1 MKSVRIGVVGVG
13 SMGRTHV
20 AAFSALPE
28 VTVTSICDADAER
41 LGDVQRE
48 FAVGHVTTDLAQ
60 LLASDVDAVV
70 VATPEHLH
78 LEPTLAAL
86 RAGKHV
92 FVEKPFATDAQEA
105 HRMADAA
112 RKEGLLVM
120 PAHLLRYEPRH
131 RMVKDWLDAQDRGE
145 LISLYLRRNR
155 PASLFEI
162 YSRVHP
168 AFELTS
174 HDMDLALWYAGRR
187 VERVYAVHRQRPG
200 ERNPHG
206 FWAIA
211 EFEGNTVAT
220 FEAVWST
227 VDEVNL
233 EFGDICE
240 VIAERGTAHVNIAD
254 PGISFWDSDGQA
266 SPDPIYGTSSL
277 DVVPLAVHREVQDF
291 VECVRGVR
299 DDPQVS
305 LEDAVHGIEVIGAM
319 IRSAEQGTP
328 VELHPDAFS
337 G

>member
-1 MKSVRIGVVGVG
+1 VGVVGVG
-13 SMGRTHV
+13 SMGRIHV
-20 AAFSALPE
+20 AAFAALPE
-28 VTVTSICDADAER
+28 VTVTSICDPDPER
-41 LGDVQRE
+41 LEEVQRE
-48 FAVGHVTTDLAQ
+48 LAVVHATTELGE
-60 LLASDVDAVV
+60 LLATDVDAVV

-92 FVEKPFATDAQEA
+92 IVEKPFATDAAEA

-112 RKEGLLVM
+112 RDEGLLVM

-131 RMVKDWLDAQDRGE
+131 RMVKDWLDGRDRGE

-174 HDMDLALWYAGRR
+174 HDIDLALWFTARR

-206 FWAIA
+206 FWALA

-227 VDEVNL
+227 VKEANL
-233 EFGDICE
+233 EFGDLCE
-240 VIAERGTAHVNIAD
+240 VIAEHGTAHVNIAN
-254 PGISFWDSDGQA
+254 PGISFWDSAGQT
-266 SPDPIYGTSSL
+266 SPDPVYGTSSL
-277 DVVPLAVHREVQDF
+277 DVVPLAVHREVEDF
-291 VECVRGVR
+291 VECLRGAR
-299 DDPQVS
+299 DVPQVS
-305 LEDAVHGIEVIGAM
+305 LEDAVHGIEVIDAM
-319 IRSAEQGTP
+319 IRSADLRIP
-328 VELHPDAFS
+328 VELHRDS
-337 G
+337 L